1 MFAPYSKSE
10 TRYPSNPSSPCEPQA
25 LSSASSNT
33 PIAAAETE
41 LTSETGTCSETM
53 QHAMSPDRMRE
64 MEWRS

>member
-10 TRYPSNPSSPCEPQA
+10 TRYPSNPCEPQA

-33 PIAAAETE
+33 PIATTAETE

-53 QHAMSPDRMRE
+53 QHATRPECTRANADR
-64 MEWRS
+64 S